1 MKKLTVILSIASVL
15 VMSTGCS
22 GTWEGVKND
31 SGKAWDSTKETIHE
45 ATK

>member
-1 MKKLTVILSIASVL
+1 MKKISILLVIVSTL
-15 VMSTGCS
+15 VISSGCS
-22 GTWEGVKND
+22 GTWEGVKSD